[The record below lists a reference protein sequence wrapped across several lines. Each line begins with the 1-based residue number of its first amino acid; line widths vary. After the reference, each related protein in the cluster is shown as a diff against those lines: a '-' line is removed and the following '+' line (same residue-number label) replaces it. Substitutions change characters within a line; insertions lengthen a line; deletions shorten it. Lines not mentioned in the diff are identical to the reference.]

1 MTNVPPPDPNSSRL
15 GLDELV
21 GILIAFATIGTIL
34 ALALSRDNTGFN
46 FGKFLFPSATN
57 EAAETEEELTP
68 DAQPVI
74 IPREATTP
82 TPIVIEPSPSPVVT
96 PIATPILTPNRV
108 VPAPVPAA
116 PNDEVVVL
124 PANSTP
130 VQEVSFPDVPQDLW
144 ARPYIETLAERD
156 IFTGLPDG
164 TFRPNGPMTRAE
176 FAVLL
181 ENAFEQRP
189 KLPTLDYTDVSPKFW
204 ASPAIQDSVQGGFL
218 RGYPNNNFQPNQN
231 ITKVQVLVALAS
243 GLGLTSAT
251 ASPEVLKIYQDAAQ
265 IPNYATD
272 AVTAATQAGLVV
284 NYPQPKVLNPNQ
296 NATRAEVAALVYQGL
311 VRTGKVQPIPSDYLV
326 KP

>member
-34 ALALSRDNTGFN
+34 GLALSRDSTGFN
-46 FGKFLFPSATN
+46 FGKFLLPSATD
-57 EAAETEEELTP
+57 EATETEEEITQ

-74 IPREATTP
+74 IPQEAATP
-82 TPIVIEPSPSPVVT
+82 TPTVIEPSPLVT
-96 PIATPILTPNRV
+96 PIATPTLTPNRV
-108 VPAPVPAA
+108 VPAPVPVA
-116 PNDEVVVL
+116 PKAEVVVV

-130 VQEVSFPDVPQDLW
+130 VQEVNFPDVPQDLW
-144 ARPYIETLAERD
+144 ARPYIETLAARD

-189 KLPTLDYTDVSPKFW
+189 KLPALDYTDVSPQFW
-204 ASPAIQDSVQGGFL
+204 ASPAIQESVQGGFL

-231 ITKVQVLVALAS
+231 ISKVQVLVALAN

-251 ASPEVLKIYQDAAQ
+251 ASPEVLKIYQDAAE
-265 IPNYATD
+265 IPNYAID
-272 AVTAATQAGLVV
+272 AVSAATQAGLVV